1 MSSIPRYK
9 TGACGRPFFLPR
21 LAAAF
26 LVGLTLATLRP
37 AEAQPERAPADPG
50 VQRQLDL
57 LARVIVIVRERH
69 VARPETNELIE
80 SALRGLILGID
91 PDAEL
96 LPPGERSTSLPDET
110 VGATGLVVRREIA
123 QRRRGTGG
131 LRVIASANGS
141 PAARAGLQ
149 TNDLITHVDDE
160 PIANRSMREILALL
174 APRPGNERATR
185 ITMRRGDAGELREVL
200 LLREPAVA
208 GVETE
213 MPDAGALVVRINRIS
228 ATTGRELTQAVE
240 RAMAG
245 ANVRGV
251 VLDVRNVASG
261 SVVHATAIADA
272 FLDAGPILV
281 PRQRREGQ
289 GGGTVAAPGD
299 VARGLPMVV
308 LADGATAMAAEV
320 VAASLQGNGRALIV
334 GSRTFGRAFARQAFR
349 FGDGTSRTRTALIPT
364 VRFLTPKG
372 GQIHGTGL
380 EPDVPVVQARRDG
393 SCRSSDIH
401 DEAVEGCRPR
411 GLSEDTQLAA
421 ALAELKRLSDRAAR

>member
-1 MSSIPRYK
+1 MSCNPRDP
-9 TGACGRPFFLPR
+9 TGACGRPFVFPR
-21 LAAAF
+21 LAALVIGLILTWPGSAF
-26 LVGLTLATLRP
+26 
-37 AEAQPERAPADPG
+37 AQGERTPADPG
-50 VQRQLDL
+50 LQRQLDL
-57 LARVIVIVRERH
+57 LARVIAIVRERH
-69 VARPETNELIE
+69 VARPEVNELIE
-80 SALRGLILGID
+80 AALRGLIMGID

-96 LPPGERSTSLPDET
+96 LPAGERAATLPDEA

-131 LRVIASANGS
+131 LRIIASANGS

-160 PIANRSMREILALL
+160 PIANQPMREILALL
-174 APRPGNERATR
+174 APRTGSERATR

-208 GVETE
+208 GIETE
-213 MPDAGALVVRINRIS
+213 AADDGVLMARVNRIT
-228 ATTGRELTQAVE
+228 AATGRDLTQAVE
-240 RAMAG
+240 QALAG
-245 ANVRGV
+245 GNVRGV
-251 VLDVRNVASG
+251 VLDLRNVASG

-281 PRQRREGQ
+281 PRQRRDGR
-289 GGGTVAAPGD
+289 GGGTAATPGD
-299 VARGLPMVV
+299 AARGLPMVV
-308 LADGATAMAAEV
+308 LADGATAMAAEI

-349 FGDGTSRTRTALIPT
+349 FADGTSRTRTVLIPT

-372 GQIHGTGL
+372 AQIHGNGI
-380 EPDVPVVQARRDG
+380 EPDVAVVQSRRDAA
-393 SCRSSDIH
+393 CRSSDIH
-401 DEAVEGCRPR
+401 DEAAEGCRPR

-421 ALAELKRLSDRAAR
+421 ALVELKRLSGRAAR